1 MDHCSWSNV
10 LSDDWKQRGCTSV
23 WYKLQEA
30 SPVLADTSEDP
41 PLTNPMSNIVLPLCH
56 QGLK

>member
-30 SPVLADTSEDP
+30 SPMLANTSEDP
-41 PLTNPMSNIVLPLCH
+41 SLAHTMASVVLPLCH
-56 QGLK
+56 QGL